1 MSNPLINIVNKD
13 IFDNSTNI
21 IDNSSNI
28 LIKAKNNQIFKYM
41 VDIKIIKNLFNNIKK
56 YNNNY
61 KNNIILNNI
70 IYKKLKYNNFINDFI
85 NSIEKYYYKP
95 KLFYIKRNISYKNFL
110 TIIRQLCN
118 LYNIKFEN
126 KIKYS
131 KSKYEIYYIFNIHPI
146 KDACK

>member
-1 MSNPLINIVNKD
+1 
-13 IFDNSTNI
+13 
-21 IDNSSNI
+21 
-28 LIKAKNNQIFKYM
+28 M
-41 VDIKIIKNLFNNIKK
+41 V
-56 YNNNY
+56 Y
-61 KNNIILNNI
+61 NNI
-70 IYKKLKYNNFINDFI
+70 IYKKLKYNNFITNFI

-95 KLFYIKRNISYKNFL
+95 KLFYIKRKLTYKNFL

-146 KDACK
+146 KDVCK